1 MDDLVADFTEL
12 LDEAPPDEQP
22 QIDVSELVEKKE
34 YKVNIIGYW
43 GDNHLP
49 IILQRKHLICCIGS
63 KRKLLLINTNYE
75 GLEKHSHLN
84 IRTNKKGEIDLST
97 ANRVF
102 DCILKHQYP
111 TIHFMF
117 VCVLRLLDDDD
128 PFKEFILRKKST
140 KKQRYH
146 NIPKKKK

>member
-1 MDDLVADFTEL
+1 MDELTADFTEL
-12 LDEAPPDEQP
+12 LDETPPDEEP
-22 QIDVSELVEKKE
+22 LIDVSELTKKKE
-34 YKVNIIGYW
+34 YDVEILGYW
-43 GDNHLP
+43 GEHHLP

-84 IRTNKKGEIDLST
+84 IRTNKAGRIDLST

-102 DCILKHQYP
+102 DCIIKHQYP
-111 TIHFMF
+111 NINFMF

-128 PFKEFILRKKST
+128 PYKEFILRKRAT
-140 KKQRYH
+140 KKQKYY
-146 NIPKKKK
+146 NVPKRKN